1 MDDAVGTRLSG
12 RQRKARVVAFWSL
25 TLLGA
30 PIMCG
35 AWIWLTVASTEQVTE
50 SAKAPP
56 GDTSTDGLFVMF
68 GVVPL
73 VLVHLLGLVILRSI
87 APRERD
93 ERGASWAIAA
103 VGFSSRLVSALP
115 WRCSSPV
122 GSSSPPMTAATRH
135 RGP

>member
-12 RQRKARVVAFWSL
+12 RQRKASVVAFSSL
-25 TLLGA
+25 TVLGA
-30 PIMCG
+30 PFMCG
-35 AWIWLTVASTEQVTE
+35 AWAWLALASTEQVTE

-73 VLVHLLGLVILRSI
+73 VLAHLLGLVILRSI

-93 ERGASWAIAA
+93 ERRGSWAMAA
-103 VGFSSRLVSALP
+103 VAVLVTSGIGLAVALQLNGGVLLTP
-115 WRCSSPV
+115 SDGGYTP
-122 GSSSPPMTAATRH
+122 
-135 RGP
+135 

>member
-12 RQRKARVVAFWSL
+12 RQRKARVVAFWPL
-25 TLLGA
+25 TVLGA
-30 PIMCG
+30 PIMCA
-35 AWIWLTVASTEQVTE
+35 AWIWLTLASTEQVTE

-56 GDTSTDGLFVMF
+56 GDTSTDGLFVTF

-73 VLVHLLGLVILRSI
+73 VLAHLLGLVILRSI

-103 VGFSSRLVSALP
+103 VAVLVTSGIGLALALQFNGGVLLTP
-115 WRCSSPV
+115 NDGGYTP
-122 GSSSPPMTAATRH
+122 
-135 RGP
+135 